1 MKTIQLIQPIQLTN
15 RDGSPVEGITP
26 TSFCEYVDTHLLND
40 KVFSGPF
47 KSICAGLDIR
57 TAFKKA
63 EEEGGP
69 ILLDDATHFL
79 LKSTIENPQQ
89 VAGPMLT
96 PEAAR
101 QYLPFMRAIIEAE

>member
-1 MKTIQLIQPIQLTN
+1 MKTIQLIQPIHLTD
-15 RDGSPVEGITP
+15 REGTPIEGIKP
-26 TSFCEYVDTHLLND
+26 TSFCEYVDTYLLND

-57 TAFKKA
+57 SAFRKA

-69 ILLDDATHFL
+69 ILLDDSTHAL
-79 LKSTIENPQQ
+79 LKSTLENPQQ
-89 VAGPMLT
+89 VAGSMLT

-101 QYLPFMRAIIEAE
+101 QYLPFMRAIIDAE